1 MPFNITQ
8 CLLSLKQYVTKDF
21 VTQVA
26 ASIIKALIESITVVL
41 HYCMSHVWCDCFNFL
56 SYNFIA
62 GF

>member
-41 HYCMSHVWCDCFNFL
+41 HYCMSHVWCA
-56 SYNFIA
+56 STS
-62 GF
+62 